1 MAIKEYMKEF
11 KNTKIE
17 KLILGCT
24 HYPLFEKLIQEELGN
39 EVETINTGKQMA
51 KYLKRYLEENQIL
64 NCRVLSESEA
74 ICSQKYEI
82 NLTDTECN
90 FINIAKKLLGKKVE
104 INKIEL

>member
-1 MAIKEYMKEF
+1 MAIKEYMSKF

-24 HYPLFEKLIQEELGN
+24 HYPLFEKLIREEL
-39 EVETINTGKQMA
+39 EKKIETINTGKQMA
-51 KYLKRYLEENQIL
+51 IYLEKYLKENEML
-64 NCRVLSESEA
+64 GKCKNA
-74 ICSQKYEI
+74 KYEI

-90 FINIAKKLLGKKVE
+90 FINVAEKLLGKKVE

>member
-24 HYPLFEKLIQEELGN
+24 HYPLFEKLIQEELGSK
-39 EVETINTGKQMA
+39 VEIINTGKQMA
-51 KYLKRYLEENQIL
+51 KCLEKYLKEKEIL
-64 NCRVLSESEA
+64 GNYKNA
-74 ICSQKYEI
+74 KYEI
-82 NLTDTECN
+82 NLTDTECS
-90 FINIAKKLLGKKVE
+90 FINVAEKLLGKKVE